1 MKKRGVGARTHDA
14 ELRCAVQD
22 YLAAPMPFLVG
33 LHSPNL
39 FAAALRSSSLEE
51 VVVVDLDRGT
61 VRVGPANLGAAAWVG
76 LCDLPLLSLAV
87 RRSAASSVCQQALP
101 GKRGEV
107 LAYPGGF

>member
-1 MKKRGVGARTHDA
+1 MVRNSTMTLSA
-14 ELRCAVQD
+14 AVQD

-61 VRVGPANLGAAAWVG
+61 VRV
-76 LCDLPLLSLAV
+76 SLAM
-87 RRSAASSVCQQALP
+87 P
-101 GKRGEV
+101 PMHE
-107 LAYPGGF
+107 GFG